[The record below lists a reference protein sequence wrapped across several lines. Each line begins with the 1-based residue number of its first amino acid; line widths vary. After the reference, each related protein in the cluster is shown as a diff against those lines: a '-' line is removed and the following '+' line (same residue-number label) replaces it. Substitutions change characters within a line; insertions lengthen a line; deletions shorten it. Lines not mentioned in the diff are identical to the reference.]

1 MALAELITIFFITV
15 QCLTSAVALADDN
28 RLQGMT
34 KSRLFPI

>member
-1 MALAELITIFFITV
+1 MALAELIAITV

-28 RLQGMT
+28 RLRGMT